1 MHIRARHD
9 VDCVISLSPSIWA
22 HVVGYL
28 LRARGLPWI
37 ADLDLTALA
46 IPRPSRNRQLLALR
60 LALSA
65 DALICRDAEARR
77 LLFDRVGASAAVVT
91 DELASAV
98 DRQVDALVRWRRPG
112 PGLRIL
118 MIGPVNSPHFEHLAL
133 SMADRGHRIRAGG
146 AVWRDGL
153 GPCALPDAGVP
164 VSRMTRPQ
172 PLWMRL
178 LSRRTRPD
186 LVHANWLPFGALAIL
201 ARARP
206 VIAMAWGSDVYLAGH
221 VERVLNRLAARRA
234 DMCLCDSAALRQSV
248 IELGAPSDRVA
259 LMNWGVDLEAF
270 RTAASADEKLEL
282 RSSLGL
288 DQGPVVISPRGF
300 KDLYN
305 PGVVLEAF
313 ARVLAELPDAQ
324 LVLKHN
330 ADRVP
335 DLGPL
340 SASTRVHVVGRV
352 PYEEMARYFRAADV
366 CVSIPSTD
374 SSPRS
379 VWEAMAC
386 GCACV
391 LSDLPWVS
399 ELIRAERHALVAPAE
414 AGAVA
419 EAITRLLTDSALRQS
434 IAEHAR
440 ALVEEHRSAAKEMER
455 LERLY
460 VGLAGGSGSASL
472 DSTAR
477 SSTDARSAAN
487 RRRE

>member
-1 MHIRARHD
+1 M
-9 VDCVISLSPSIWA
+9 
-22 HVVGYL
+22 
-28 LRARGLPWI
+28 

-46 IPRPSRNRQLLALR
+46 VSRPPRKRESAALR

-65 DALICRDAEARR
+65 DALTCTDEEARQ
-77 LLFDRVGASAAVVT
+77 LLFDRLGASAAVVT
-91 DELASAV
+91 DELAAAL
-98 DRQVDALVRWRRPG
+98 DHQVDALVRWRRPG
-112 PGLRIL
+112 PGLRVL
-118 MIGPVNSPHFEHLAL
+118 MVGPVNSPHFEHLAL

-146 AVWRDGL
+146 AVWRNGL
-153 GPCALPDAGVP
+153 APCALPDAGIP

-186 LVHANWLPFGALAIL
+186 VVHTSWLSFGALAVV

-206 VIAMAWGSDVYLAGH
+206 VIATAWGSDVYRAGH
-221 VERVLNRLAARRA
+221 VERLLNRLAARRA
-234 DMCLCDSAALRQSV
+234 DICLCDSAALRESM
-248 IELGAPSDRVA
+248 IALGAASDHVA
-259 LMNWGVDLEAF
+259 LMNWGVELETF
-270 RTAASADEKLEL
+270 RPAASDEEKLEL

-288 DQGPVVISPRGF
+288 GPGPVVISPRGF

-305 PGVVLEAF
+305 PSVVVAGM
-313 ARVLAELPDAQ
+313 ARVLAQLPDAQ

-330 ADRVP
+330 GDQAP

-340 SASTRVHVVGRV
+340 SGSDRVHVVGRV
-352 PYEEMARYFRAADV
+352 PYEEMARHFAAADV
-366 CVSIPSTD
+366 CISIPSTD

-391 LSDLPWVS
+391 VSDLPWVS
-399 ELIRAERHALVAPAE
+399 ELIEAERHALVVPAE
-414 AGAVA
+414 AGAVEQA
-419 EAITRLLTDSALRQS
+419 VLRLLTDPALRS
-434 IAEHAR
+434 SLADNAR
-440 ALVEEHRSAAKEMER
+440 ALVSEHRNASEEMDR

-460 VGLAGGSGSASL
+460 MELAVAAGTASP
-472 DSTAR
+472 DSTAW
-477 SSTDARSAAN
+477 SSTVASSAAN

>member
-1 MHIRARHD
+1 
-9 VDCVISLSPSIWA
+9 
-22 HVVGYL
+22 
-28 LRARGLPWI
+28 
-37 ADLDLTALA
+37 
-46 IPRPSRNRQLLALR
+46 LALN
-60 LALSA
+60 A
-65 DALICRDAEARR
+65 DALTCEDSEARR
-77 LLFDRVGASAAVVT
+77 LLFDRMDASAAVVT
-91 DELASAV
+91 GQSASAV
-98 DRQVDALVRWRRPG
+98 DRQVGALVRWRRPG
-112 PGLRIL
+112 PGLRVL

-133 SMADRGHRIRAGG
+133 SMAERGHRVRAGG

-153 GPCALPDAGVP
+153 APCALPDAGIP

-186 LVHANWLPFGALAIL
+186 LVHANWLPFGALAVL

-206 VIAMAWGSDVYLAGH
+206 VIAMAWGSDVYLAGRL
-221 VERVLNRLAARRA
+221 ERSLNRLAARRA

-248 IELGAPSDRVA
+248 IELGAPGDRVA
-259 LMNWGVDLEAF
+259 LMNWGVDLDAF
-270 RTAASADEKLEL
+270 RTAASAEEKLEL
-282 RSSLGL
+282 RASLGL
-288 DQGPVVISPRGF
+288 GQGPVVISPRGF

-305 PGVVLEAF
+305 PTVVLAAF
-313 ARVLAELPDAQ
+313 ERVLARHPDAQ

-330 ADRVP
+330 GDYVP

-340 SASTRVHVVGRV
+340 SGSTRVRVVGHV

-399 ELIRAERHALVAPAE
+399 ELIDAERDALVVPAE

-419 EAITRLLTDSALRQS
+419 QAMIRLLTDPGLRQS
-434 IAEHAR
+434 ITDRGRE
-440 ALVEEHRSAAKEMER
+440 LVEEHRNAAREMDR
-455 LERLY
+455 LEQLY
-460 VGLAGGSGSASL
+460 FRLAGGSDRSPP
-472 DSTAR
+472 STAS
-477 SSTDARSAAN
+477 SSTVASSAAN